1 MALELLLPGPN
12 FDIYAMVS
20 RRGGFDYCP
29 AQEFIAEMPEV
40 SRKSLLNVLRQHAVA
55 GPVLNRQESR
65 LLEDGIYEFK
75 SMQGDRLLYFYS
87 PAQRRQT
94 IITHGFHKGAR
105 LRVEIEHAKG
115 MRSEY
120 LRNLS

>member
-1 MALELLLPGPN
+1 MSQELLLPGQN
-12 FDIYAMVS
+12 FDIYAIVL

-29 AQEFIAEMPEV
+29 AQDFMARMLEA
-40 SRKSLLNVLRQHAVA
+40 SQKSMLNVLRRHAMA
-55 GPVLNRQESR
+55 GPVLNEQKSR
-65 LLEDGIYEFK
+65 LLEAGIYEFK
-75 SMQGDRLLYFYS
+75 SMQGDRLLYSYS